1 MFLILKKGRFAI
13 RNIEIGMDAC
23 EKMLI
28 KHFGLLAFLLAIA
41 IIVIVGGFILCIKM
55 KLAKPLAVFLICCML
70 VLTAPIIYIV
80 MGFCDLHEQAY
91 VVYHGDFT
99 VSDRFQLN
107 GNLMLHDGNQ
117 TSVHMQGDFSLPN
130 GEHTGY
136 VVYSER
142 THLLLAYDPN
152 DNPLNRK

>member
-1 MFLILKKGRFAI
+1 MYQNEISKTACGFPYMLHACSDGTDYIL
-13 RNIEIGMDAC
+13 
-23 EKMLI
+23 
-28 KHFGLLAFLLAIA
+28 
-41 IIVIVGGFILCIKM
+41 
-55 KLAKPLAVFLICCML
+55 
-70 VLTAPIIYIV
+70 YIV

-91 VVYHGDFT
+91 VVYYGDFT

>member
-1 MFLILKKGRFAI
+1 
-13 RNIEIGMDAC
+13 MDVC
-23 EKMLI
+23 DKILI
-28 KHFGLLAFLLAIA
+28 KHFGLLAFLLAIL
-41 IIVIVGGFILCIKM
+41 IIVVVGGFILCIKK

-70 VLTAPIIYIV
+70 VLIAPTVYIV

-91 VVYHGDFT
+91 VVYYGDFT

-107 GNLMLHDGNQ
+107 GNLTLHDGNQ
-117 TSVHMQGDFSLPN
+117 TSVHIEGEFSLSN

-152 DNPLNRK
+152 NHPLTGKVEKADGGGCI